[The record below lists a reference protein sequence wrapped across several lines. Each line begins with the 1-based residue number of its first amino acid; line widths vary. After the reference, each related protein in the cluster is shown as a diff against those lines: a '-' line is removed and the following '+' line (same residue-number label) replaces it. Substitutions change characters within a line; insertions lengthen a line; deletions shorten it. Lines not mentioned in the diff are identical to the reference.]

1 MSEKELEPE
10 NPKFQGTETE
20 GDKNSS
26 IEQPI
31 VEEQIEKEVGT
42 HQFGEAEMDDSIG
55 LLEKELLEEKNK
67 YLRLYAEFENFRRRT
82 AKERLELIGSAT
94 SDLMKEILP
103 VLDDFERAVKSN
115 ESIDDIQAVKEGFI
129 LLSNKLNRLMSN
141 KGLKPI
147 ESLGESFDP
156 DLHEAVAQVPCEDKE
171 QKGKVIDVLEK
182 GYKLNDKTIRH
193 PKVVV
198 GT

>member
-10 NPKFQGTETE
+10 NQNKPEVEIDGASNFEQ
-20 GDKNSS
+20 DS
-26 IEQPI
+26 IEKD
-31 VEEQIEKEVGT
+31 VEASGT
-42 HQFGEAEMDDSIG
+42 HQFGEAEMDDRVG

-103 VLDDFERAVKSN
+103 VLDDFERAIKSN
-115 ESIDDIQAVKEGFI
+115 EKIDDIHAVKEGF
-129 LLSNKLNRLMSN
+129 LLLNNKLVRLMTN
-141 KGLKPI
+141 KGLKPM
-147 ESLGESFDP
+147 ESIGDTFDP
-156 DLHEAVAQVPCEDKE
+156 DLHEAVAQVPCEDE
-171 QKGKVIDVLEK
+171 AQKGKVIDVLER